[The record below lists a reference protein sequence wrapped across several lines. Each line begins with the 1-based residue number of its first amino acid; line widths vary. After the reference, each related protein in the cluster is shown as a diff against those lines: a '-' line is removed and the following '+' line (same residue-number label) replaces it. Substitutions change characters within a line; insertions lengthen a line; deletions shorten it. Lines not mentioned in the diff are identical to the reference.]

1 MKSGHGTIESLV
13 PVLGRTLG
21 QDAGDLTASGSR
33 AVTSARWR
41 ASIGGSRVW
50 DSQVKRDHGSAVI
63 PIALI
68 LLLFLLALLLLLL
81 VVVFASSQRKL
92 VPLT

>member
-1 MKSGHGTIESLV
+1 VNDFES
-13 PVLGRTLG
+13 
-21 QDAGDLTASGSR
+21 DECAGKPIRRPQL
-33 AVTSARWR
+33 
-41 ASIGGSRVW
+41 
-50 DSQVKRDHGSAVI
+50 KRDHGGAVI

-68 LLLFLLALLLLLL
+68 LLLFLLGLLLFLL